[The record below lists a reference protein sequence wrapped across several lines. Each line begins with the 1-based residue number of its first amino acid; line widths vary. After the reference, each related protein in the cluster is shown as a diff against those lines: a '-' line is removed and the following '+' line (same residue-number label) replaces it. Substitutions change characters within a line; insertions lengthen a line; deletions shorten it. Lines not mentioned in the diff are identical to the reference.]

1 MTVIVDTTAVER
13 GLLGISRR
21 VTLRNIPIQELEIN
35 VMLQNA
41 EISPVALLNSVSIKD
56 AHPTISKILGTL
68 TGNICSGA
76 SFSMVIDGRIGQVDL
91 FIRNFV

>member
-1 MTVIVDTTAVER
+1 
-13 GLLGISRR
+13 
-21 VTLRNIPIQELEIN
+21 
-35 VMLQNA
+35 MLQNA
-41 EISPVALLNSVSIKD
+41 EISPVTLLNSVSIKD

-76 SFSMVIDGRIGQVDL
+76 SFSMVIDGWIGQVDL